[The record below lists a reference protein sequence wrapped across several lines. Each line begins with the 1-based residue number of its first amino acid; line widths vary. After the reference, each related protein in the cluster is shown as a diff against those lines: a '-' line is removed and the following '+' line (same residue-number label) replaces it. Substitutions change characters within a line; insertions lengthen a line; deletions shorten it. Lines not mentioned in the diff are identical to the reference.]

1 MKRRDFLQ
9 RSGLAMAASMTSP
22 LLQRTGLAGTI
33 PQVPAEKMKRIGCTT
48 VCFRLRF
55 PQTRPKNQSPTEPD
69 LSLLEVPALFAEKLG
84 VHNVELWSRHFA
96 EHTPAYCA
104 KMRRAVEKA
113 GSTVCNIQMDEPGY
127 NLSHP
132 DKAERLKSVQ
142 FCKEWM
148 DRAAACGA
156 TSMRANTGGDR
167 KGPPFDVAVTGDSF
181 AQLAEHGEKIGVKIL
196 IENHGGHSSVPEN
209 VAAIVKTVD
218 SPWCRTLP
226 DLGNIPRDFSQEQR
240 EAFLAKIFPWAHLVS
255 AKGMVF
261 DEQYKHVTY
270 DIGRCV
276 KLGES
281 MGFKGIYS
289 AEQWAPGYVP
299 PDPFKA
305 VQTIIGDVAAV
316 L

>member
-1 MKRRDFLQ
+1 MNGRDGGDRRGDGDLYKTPLDV
-9 RSGLAMAASMTSP
+9 RSKQAKSTAA
-22 LLQRTGLAGTI
+22 
-33 PQVPAEKMKRIGCTT
+33 
-48 VCFRLRF
+48 
-55 PQTRPKNQSPTEPD
+55 
-69 LSLLEVPALFAEKLG
+69 EVPFLTKVYFSLRVVDRPSTETVGAT
-84 VHNVELWSRHFA
+84 VELWSRHFA

-104 KMRRAVEKA
+104 KVRRAVEKA

-132 DKAERLKSVQ
+132 DRAERLKSVQ
-142 FCKEWM
+142 FCKDWM

-156 TSMRANTGGDR
+156 TSMRANTGGGR
-167 KGPPFDVAVTGDSF
+167 KGPSFELDVTVGSF

-196 IENHGGHSSVPEN
+196 IENHGGHSAVPEN

-218 SPWCRTLP
+218 GPWCRTLP
-226 DLGNIPRDFSQEQR
+226 DLGNIPRDYSQEQR

-261 DEQYKHVTY
+261 DERYSHVTY

-305 VQTIIGDVAAV
+305 VQTIIADVAAA

>member
-1 MKRRDFLQ
+1 MKRRDFLK

-22 LLQRTGLAGTI
+22 MLQRSGLAETSRQ
-33 PQVPAEKMKRIGCTT
+33 PSAEKMKRIGCTT

-55 PQTRPKNQSPTEPD
+55 PQTRPKGHAPTEPD
-69 LSLLEVPALFAEKLG
+69 LSLPDVPTLFAEKLG
-84 VHNVELWSRHFA
+84 VHNVELWSMHFA

-104 KMRRAVEKA
+104 KVRRAIEKA
-113 GSTVCNIQMDEPGY
+113 GSTLCNIQLDEPGY

-148 DRAAACGA
+148 DRSAACGA
-156 TSMRANTGGDR
+156 TSMRANVGGGR
-167 KGPPFDVAVTGDSF
+167 KGPAFDVEVTADSF
-181 AQLAEHGEKIGVKIL
+181 AQLAEHGQEIGLTIL
-196 IENHGGHSSVPEN
+196 VENHGGHSGVPEN
-209 VAAIVKTVD
+209 VVAIVKTVD
-218 SPWCRTLP
+218 SLWCRTLP
-226 DLGNIPRDFSQEQR
+226 DFGNVPKDFSQEQR
-240 EAFLAKIFPWAHLVS
+240 EVFLSKIFPWAHLVS
-255 AKGMVF
+255 AKGMVL
-261 DEQYKHVTY
+261 DEQYKHLTY

-289 AEQWAPGYVP
+289 AEQWAPAYIP
-299 PDPFKA
+299 PDPFRA
-305 VQTIIGDVAAV
+305 VQTIIADVAAA